1 MEVTGEQLILEENVD
16 DNFIPSELE
25 IMDYAME
32 IGIDP
37 EKEPE
42 LMWLAREGIFTP
54 LPKEWKPCQDV
65 NGDIY
70 YFNFSTGMSSW
81 DHPCD
86 EYYRQMVEKERE
98 RLAKQGTVKAQ
109 DQKDKKKKKK
119 TKEKK
124 KDNNKD
130 KKGEQPAL
138 KTTGGLNPVQAPLG
152 SLAPVQKP
160 LLGLAPIQMPAR
172 GLAPLQPLSGN
183 LAPIRGPVESLD
195 NLGVSP
201 SSSMDSLG
209 FLKGPKKNVDR
220 GRVGGGK
227 KKENTFGGEAGIGD
241 DVENDESPLC
251 AAEFLKHL
259 HLDIDEDDFQYE
271 ESEASENIRELQ
283 VTEDTDEDG
292 ATLDKDP
299 ALSALPSKMSSRF
312 NLMGFDNFPPQL
324 DNKKTEVSALPNK
337 FSSRFNVMDIDDLP
351 PLLDNQKSEH
361 ADPPVFP
368 VHDDV
373 DNKTNKD
380 KGKTDETTKS
390 HEALSEEAKVSL
402 AASGDANVT
411 QSLIDEA
418 PEDSVHSEHSLKVS
432 NSEADEPL
440 SSGKFGLEA
449 SSSSV
454 PLMVVEN
461 PLKDGH
467 DSEGRVSDCLKNKP
481 RNEREGQ
488 EKQLQKDNDDALEE
502 LKKQLEKELTEQEE
516 KLQEEKEERLRKLR
530 NKLRQEET
538 DTAKQLEEE
547 LKKTKRTVEE
557 QHRDELQREEA
568 RLKEE
573 YAQTLVRVRESLRQE
588 TEEEERKLKLQKEK
602 TLQEQNE
609 LFLSMER
616 DRLEVDMEGALKALR
631 EELEAEKQ
639 QVLEKLKETHL
650 HELDELKSAVQ
661 ERHGKDIDHL
671 KKELEETQMLEK
683 DDVTERLKKAQLRQ
697 QQVDDYEKQLSELMR
712 ERRTDV
718 EREHVQ
724 KLDEMKA
731 DHTKSLH
738 KIREDHMQEESNLR
752 SSLMDSWKEERERL
766 QERHGEELSE
776 MRRDQERRL
785 EQLTLA
791 NAERERDWKEEH
803 ECLQLNILDL
813 SAKKLQLQNEVEV
826 ERKQTQLRKEEQDA
840 YEKEIQA
847 KNGELQ
853 ERMARVVEAL
863 QKEEKTLE
871 ASTHAARRD
880 LQEMEKQ
887 KAKLAAELDALKG
900 EGVRLK
906 NKLGELHESV
916 TRQEGVEAAFREL
929 SEDTHG
935 ELRAE
940 DLTGPEVTRSS
951 VEPGSSNAEDQR
963 IDNKLKDISS
973 IRQYIAQ
980 EECSL
985 QRAQRFITEQM
996 SSLRHQDNVLRSAK
1010 RSQRTLGISGTTAE
1024 GDNSHRVLEQE
1035 AKHLAAFR
1043 STMRKGFSL
1052 LREKEEKLGLL
1063 KESVMDVLSDE
1074 ESQGVPLDGKR
1085 VTFDIDMSS
1094 DDLSS
1099 EMDLDFSSQQRIP
1112 QSAVQG
1118 VEVQHLSSSIQRLS
1132 RELTNVLTLLGQAQP
1147 SLTTFGTRFATGA
1160 LPPAVTGGVPISAY
1174 FRPSQMGL
1182 GSSAPL
1188 AHAWGP
1194 VPASVTQTVDE
1205 MMAEKWR
1212 KYFPGG
1218 IPPLGS
1224 TSTIRTENMMG
1235 YLSASEQI
1243 RRFQQA
1249 GALGVGVDPSSLQ
1262 DSIAQHRKW
1271 LHDFRKDSK
1280 SPLIPASTTMSL
1292 SGRPL
1297 QLGLDEHNSIHVYQQ

>member
-16 DNFIPSELE
+16 DNFIPSEME

-86 EYYRQMVEKERE
+86 EYYRQMVDKERE

-124 KDNNKD
+124 KDNINKD

-138 KTTGGLNPVQAPLG
+138 KTSGGLNPVQAPLG

-160 LLGLAPIQMPAR
+160 LLGLTPIQMPAR
-172 GLAPLQPLSGN
+172 GLAPLQPLSGT

-201 SSSMDSLG
+201 RSSMDSLG
-209 FLKGPKKNVDR
+209 FLKGPKKNANR
-220 GRVGGGK
+220 GQVGGGK
-227 KKENTFGGEAGIGD
+227 KEENAFGGEAGIGD
-241 DVENDESPLC
+241 DVENDENPLC

-259 HLDIDEDDFQYE
+259 HLDIDEDDFQFE

-312 NLMGFDNFPPQL
+312 NLMGLDNLPPQL
-324 DNKKTEVSALPNK
+324 ENKKTEVSALPNT

-373 DNKTNKD
+373 DSKTNKD

-390 HEALSEEAKVSL
+390 HEAWSEEAKVSL
-402 AASGDANVT
+402 AASGDANVI
-411 QSLIDEA
+411 QSLINET
-418 PEDSVHSEHSLKVS
+418 PEDSVHNEHSLNVS
-432 NSEADEPL
+432 NPEADEQL
-440 SSGKFGLEA
+440 SSGKFGFEKEASKA

-454 PLMVVEN
+454 PLMVVEK
-461 PLKDGH
+461 PVKDGH

-481 RNEREGQ
+481 QHELEGR

-530 NKLRQEET
+530 NKLQQEES
-538 DTAKQLEEE
+538 DTVKQLEEE

-568 RLKEE
+568 RLKDE
-573 YAQTLVRVRESLRQE
+573 YARTLVRVRESLRQE

-602 TLQEQNE
+602 TLQEQNA
-609 LFLSMER
+609 LFFSMER
-616 DRLEVDMEGALKALR
+616 DRLEADKEGALKALR
-631 EELEAEKQ
+631 EELEVEKQ

-650 HELDELKSAVQ
+650 QELDELKSAVQ
-661 ERHGKDIDHL
+661 EKHGKDIDHL
-671 KKELEETQMLEK
+671 KKELVETQMLEK
-683 DDVTERLKKAQLRQ
+683 NDVTERLKKAQLRQ

-752 SSLMDSWKEERERL
+752 RSLMDSWKEERQRL
-766 QERHGEELSE
+766 QERHEEELSE

-785 EQLTLA
+785 EQLTLV

-803 ECLQLNILDL
+803 ERLQQNILDL

-826 ERKQTQLRKEEQDA
+826 ERKKTQMRKEEQDA
-840 YEKEIQA
+840 FEKEIQA

-863 QKEEKTLE
+863 QKEEKSLE
-871 ASTHAARRD
+871 ASMHAARRD
-880 LQEMEKQ
+880 LQEMERQ
-887 KAKLAAELDALKG
+887 KAELAAELDALKG
-900 EGVRLK
+900 EGIRLK
-906 NKLGELHESV
+906 NKLGELQESV

-929 SEDTHG
+929 SEDTRG

-951 VEPGSSNAEDQR
+951 VEPGSSNAEDQQ
-963 IDNKLKDISS
+963 IENKLKDISS

-996 SSLRHQDNVLRSAK
+996 SSLRHQDNALRSAR

-1024 GDNSHRVLEQE
+1024 GNKSHRVLEQE

-1043 STMRKGFSL
+1043 STMRKGFCL

-1085 VTFDIDMSS
+1085 VTFDVDMSS

-1147 SLTTFGTRFATGA
+1147 SLTFGTRFATGA
-1160 LPPAVTGGVPISAY
+1160 FPAAVTGGVPISAY

-1235 YLSASEQI
+1235 YLSASEQV

-1280 SPLIPASTTMSL
+1280 STTMSL

>member
-16 DNFIPSELE
+16 DNFIPSEME

-86 EYYRQMVEKERE
+86 EYYRQMVDKERE

-124 KDNNKD
+124 KDNINKD

-138 KTTGGLNPVQAPLG
+138 KTSGGLNPVQAPLG

-160 LLGLAPIQMPAR
+160 LLGLTPIQMPAR
-172 GLAPLQPLSGN
+172 GLAPLQPLSGT

-201 SSSMDSLG
+201 RSSMDSLG
-209 FLKGPKKNVDR
+209 FLKGPKKNANR
-220 GRVGGGK
+220 GQVGGGK
-227 KKENTFGGEAGIGD
+227 KEENAFGGEAGIGD
-241 DVENDESPLC
+241 DVENDENPLC

-259 HLDIDEDDFQYE
+259 HLDIDEDDFQFE

-312 NLMGFDNFPPQL
+312 NLMGLDNLPPQL
-324 DNKKTEVSALPNK
+324 ENKKTEVSALPNT

-373 DNKTNKD
+373 DSKTNKD
-380 KGKTDETTKS
+380 KGKTDETTKR
-390 HEALSEEAKVSL
+390 
-402 AASGDANVT
+402 
-411 QSLIDEA
+411 Q
-418 PEDSVHSEHSLKVS
+418 
-432 NSEADEPL
+432 L
-440 SSGKFGLEA
+440 SSGKFGFEKEASKA

-454 PLMVVEN
+454 PLMVVEK
-461 PLKDGH
+461 PVKDGH

-481 RNEREGQ
+481 QHELEGR

-530 NKLRQEET
+530 NKLQQEES
-538 DTAKQLEEE
+538 DTVKQLEEE

-568 RLKEE
+568 RLKDE
-573 YAQTLVRVRESLRQE
+573 YARTLVRVRESLRQE

-602 TLQEQNE
+602 TLQEQNA
-609 LFLSMER
+609 LFFSMER
-616 DRLEVDMEGALKALR
+616 DRLEADKEGALKALR
-631 EELEAEKQ
+631 EELEVEKQ

-650 HELDELKSAVQ
+650 QELDELKSAVQ
-661 ERHGKDIDHL
+661 EKHGKDIDHL
-671 KKELEETQMLEK
+671 KKELVETQMLEK
-683 DDVTERLKKAQLRQ
+683 NDVTERLKKAQLRQ

-752 SSLMDSWKEERERL
+752 RSLMDSWKEERQRL
-766 QERHGEELSE
+766 QERHEEELSE

-785 EQLTLA
+785 EQLTLV

-803 ECLQLNILDL
+803 ERLQQNILDL

-826 ERKQTQLRKEEQDA
+826 ERKKTQMRKEEQDA
-840 YEKEIQA
+840 FEKEIQA

-863 QKEEKTLE
+863 QKEEKSLE
-871 ASTHAARRD
+871 ASMHAARRD
-880 LQEMEKQ
+880 LQEMERQ
-887 KAKLAAELDALKG
+887 KAELAAELDALKG
-900 EGVRLK
+900 EGIRLK
-906 NKLGELHESV
+906 NKLGELQESV

-929 SEDTHG
+929 SEDTRG

-951 VEPGSSNAEDQR
+951 VEPGSSNAEDQQ
-963 IDNKLKDISS
+963 IENKLKDISS

-996 SSLRHQDNVLRSAK
+996 SSLRHQDNALRSAR

-1024 GDNSHRVLEQE
+1024 GNKSHRVLEQE

-1043 STMRKGFSL
+1043 STMRKGFCL

-1085 VTFDIDMSS
+1085 VTFDVDMSS

-1147 SLTTFGTRFATGA
+1147 SLTFGTRFATGA
-1160 LPPAVTGGVPISAY
+1160 FPAAVTGGVPISAY

-1235 YLSASEQI
+1235 YLSASEQV